1 MAQDAFENLR
11 RHRSDNEINNQLTEI
26 VNADSSTLKCKWRK
40 LRPGD
45 FVRLELNAVIPADII
60 LLKSSD
66 PQNICF
72 VETANLDGESN
83 LKQKEIVLDPNSDQF
98 CLGNFRYFLRAEQ
111 ERYKRKNFKYYLIV
125 R

>member
-1 MAQDAFENLR
+1 MR

-72 VETANLDGESN
+72 VETANLDGETS
-83 LKQKEIVLDPNSDQF
+83 LKTRHSATLTKVRTRFLQISKTTFEVL
-98 CLGNFRYFLRAEQ
+98 LVL
-111 ERYKRKNFKYYLIV
+111 
-125 R
+125 